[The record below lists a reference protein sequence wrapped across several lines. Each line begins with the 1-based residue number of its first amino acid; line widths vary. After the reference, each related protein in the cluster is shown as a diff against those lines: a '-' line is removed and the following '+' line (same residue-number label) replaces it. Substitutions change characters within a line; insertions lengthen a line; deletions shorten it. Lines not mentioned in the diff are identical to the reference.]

1 MKDNKNTSNSIDTML
16 LDLLKGCVSLCQD
29 CAMVNRHEGR
39 PRYAPTILRE
49 SMNLCSGASNL
60 LIAI

>member
-1 MKDNKNTSNSIDTML
+1 MKDNKNTSNWIDTIL
-16 LDLLKGCVSLCQD
+16 LDVLKVCVSLCQD

-39 PRYAPTILRE
+39 PVHVPTILRE

-60 LIAI
+60 L